1 MSNAKT
7 QPLTPPQPVDDV
19 WAFTDD
25 PAVARPAVVR
35 ILAAQYRQRRIVLGA
50 FVVAL
55 VFAVLAYTTGIMP
68 LALAAD
74 DPQMDRAA
82 DVLLKSACMRLVL
95 DAMERDDAFALAVGR
110 MLADL

>member
-25 PAVARPAVVR
+25 PAVAHRAVF
-35 ILAAQYRQRRIVLGA
+35 ILAAQLLHQRIVLGA

-55 VFAVLAYTTGIMP
+55 VFAVLGAVTGVAP
-68 LALAAD
+68 LFGAAAAALIVAAT
-74 DPQMDRAA
+74 AWA
-82 DVLLKSACMRLVL
+82 LW
-95 DAMERDDAFALAVGR
+95 FAR
-110 MLADL
+110 WE

>member
-25 PAVARPAVVR
+25 PAVARRAVF

>member
-25 PAVARPAVVR
+25 PAVARRAVF

-68 LALAAD
+68 LALAA
-74 DPQMDRAA
+74 AA
-82 DVLLKSACMRLVL
+82 
-95 DAMERDDAFALAVGR
+95 ALGVVVVAWALWFTR
-110 MLADL
+110 WA

>member
-25 PAVARPAVVR
+25 PAVARRAVF
-35 ILAAQYRQRRIVLGA
+35 ILAAQLLHQRIVLGA

-55 VFAVLAYTTGIMP
+55 VFAVLGAVTGVAP
-68 LALAAD
+68 LFGVAAAALIVAVVAW
-74 DPQMDRAA
+74 
-82 DVLLKSACMRLVL
+82 
-95 DAMERDDAFALAVGR
+95 ALWFTR
-110 MLADL
+110 WE